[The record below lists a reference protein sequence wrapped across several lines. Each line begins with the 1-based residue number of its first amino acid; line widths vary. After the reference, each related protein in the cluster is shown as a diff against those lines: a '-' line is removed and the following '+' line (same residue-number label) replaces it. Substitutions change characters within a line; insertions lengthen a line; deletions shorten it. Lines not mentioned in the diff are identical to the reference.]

1 MLFLLSGFFKCS
13 FVWFIF
19 YYYFLD
25 ACLFPNE
32 RQIKA
37 MDFCGWEG
45 SGIREEM
52 RAIINIYCVKNSII
66 NKIIIIITD
75 KTPQATDKQSKN
87 FCVVYC
93 LSKENKNAYITSCHI
108 ILVLLVFTV

>member
-13 FVWFIF
+13 FVWFMF

-52 RAIINIYCVKNSII
+52 RALINIYCVK
-66 NKIIIIITD
+66 KIYY
-75 KTPQATDKQSKN
+75 Q
-87 FCVVYC
+87 
-93 LSKENKNAYITSCHI
+93 
-108 ILVLLVFTV
+108 